1 MKQLFDMFFTFA
13 KIGTFTI
20 GGGWAMIPLIEKDV
34 VEKKKWIEKEEF
46 IDILAISQSL
56 PGILAVNTAIFIGYK
71 VKKVAGSIVCLL
83 ATILPSFLI
92 ILFIAIFFRQFQ
104 NNPTVVSIFKGIR
117 PAVVALILAPVF
129 TTAKSAKINIKNIFI
144 PVCAALLIWLCG
156 VSPVW
161 IILVAGIGGIVW
173 YFIFQ
178 QKILKHKK
186 EKGTKT

>member
-1 MKQLFDMFFTFA
+1 MFFTFA